1 MVEPTTAMAA
11 TATTMDAG
19 AALPSGE
26 TIEVVIDKTKGKLGL
41 MLRETQRN
49 VESDGTLSGDHVVS

>member
-1 MVEPTTAMAA
+1 MAA

>member
-1 MVEPTTAMAA
+1 MVEPTTTMAA
-11 TATTMDAG
+11 TATTMDTG
-19 AALPSGE
+19 AAPPFGE

-49 VESDGTLSGDHVVS
+49 VKSDGTLSGDHVVS